1 MSNELQTILTRE
13 QLIAKPKRQVFD
25 LFMLHGQTKVWLDP
39 RMNDVQLPE
48 YLLER
53 EIIVLE
59 FGYAMAKPIN
69 DLVVSSFA
77 VEATL
82 SFNEEPYTCVIP
94 WDSVLA
100 ITNSEGVG
108 VFYGQ
113 DPAEETVD
121 ETVKKEMFNKLT
133 VLKGGKN

>member
-1 MSNELQTILTRE
+1 MSRELQTILTKE
-13 QLIAKPKRQVFD
+13 QLASKPKRQVFD
-25 LFMLHGQTKVWLDP
+25 LFMLHGQTKIWLDP
-39 RMNDVQLPE
+39 RMPDVQLPD
-48 YLLER
+48 YLKER
-53 EIIVLE
+53 EVIVLE
-59 FGYAMAKPIN
+59 FGHEMAKPIP

-82 SFNEEPYTCVIP
+82 SFNNEPYTCIVP

-100 ITNSEGVG
+100 ITNTDGVG

-113 DPAEETVD
+113 KESEESID
-121 ETVKKEMFNKLT
+121 DTVKKEMFNKLT

>member
-1 MSNELQTILTRE
+1 MSRELQTILTKE
-13 QLIAKPKRQVFD
+13 QLAAKPKRQVFD

-39 RMNDVQLPE
+39 RMVDVQLPA
-48 YLLER
+48 YLMER
-53 EIIVLE
+53 EVIVLE
-59 FGYAMAKPIN
+59 FGHEMEKPIH
-69 DLVVSSFA
+69 DLLVSSFA

-82 SFNEEPYTCVIP
+82 SFNNEPFLCVVP
-94 WDSVLA
+94 WSSVLA
-100 ITNSEGVG
+100 ITNSDGVG

-113 DPAEETVD
+113 KESEESID